1 MLGKILQA
9 SESRVVIQPLFF
21 LINNSAIFGC
31 FWCYLI
37 ILFEF
42 YSF

>member
-1 MLGKILQA
+1 MLGKTPQA
-9 SESRVVIQPLFF
+9 IEPRIVIYPLF
-21 LINNSAIFGC
+21 LINNSAIFGF